1 MMPAQQLRGA
11 EREAAAGDI
20 ARGLAMVTEEL
31 VRHLIRLTLSWVLIA
46 ITSIVIVLTLVFWV
60 LDIDDPYEATEHA
73 LLLLLPVTA
82 YQLGKV
88 NSLSRVKKP
97 LPLT

>member
-1 MMPAQQLRGA
+1 
-11 EREAAAGDI
+11 
-20 ARGLAMVTEEL
+20 MVTEEL
-31 VRHLIRLTLSWVLIA
+31 VNYLIRLILSWVLVA

-60 LDIDDPYEATEHA
+60 LDLDDPYEATEHA
-73 LLLLLPVTA
+73 LLLLLPITA

-88 NSLSRVKKP
+88 NSLGGRKY

>member
-1 MMPAQQLRGA
+1 
-11 EREAAAGDI
+11 
-20 ARGLAMVTEEL
+20 MVTDAL
-31 VRHLIRLTLSWVLIA
+31 VRHLIRLILSWVLMA
-46 ITSIVIVLTLVFWV
+46 ITSIVILLTLVFWV
-60 LDIDDPYEATEHA
+60 LDLDDPYEATEHA

-88 NSLSRVKKP
+88 NGLGGTKY

>member
-1 MMPAQQLRGA
+1 
-11 EREAAAGDI
+11 
-20 ARGLAMVTEEL
+20 MVTEEL
-31 VRHLIRLTLSWVLIA
+31 VRHLIRLTLSWVLTA
-46 ITSIVIVLTLVFWV
+46 ITSIVIVLTLIFWV
-60 LDIDDPYEATEHA
+60 LNLDDPYEATEHA

-88 NSLSRVKKP
+88 NSLGRMRMP